1 MKLDYIALFLVL
13 FFLAACGSKS
23 SSPGMGGDN
32 ALPTEETFKEIDLA
46 NNLKDC
52 GKPLLLSDIVKDVE
66 YVKLETQDNILI
78 GDIKQLKRTEQYI
91 FIYSRRQNHIMMFDK
106 SGKFIRRIGRVGQ
119 GPGEMSNIQSFT
131 TNDNRV
137 FIYPLSR
144 SSSFMIY
151 DTQNNDFIKE
161 VSLKYPVS
169 VNDKIDIMDDCLI
182 YYPGIIYFPGNKEGF
197 ISACVI
203 NTDGQIVREQV
214 PEMPVEAKKID
225 MAIDPDISWNYQGK
239 SNIYSLI
246 NDTIYG
252 ITCDS
257 IFPRYHLSLGKYKLP
272 PEKYNFCNNLDLGDF
287 ILIKSVCETKD
298 YLLFSYWFNCKMWFS
313 RYDKNKDKIDSWE
326 QVPFEVRYWMIRDA
340 PGVTNDIDG
349 TQSFRGNNNMKDVG
363 ENCFCFVI
371 TPDNLDQV
379 RRNVAEAKVKFP
391 EKQAELLKL
400 LDEMGEDDNPI
411 IAFYK
416 LKD

>member
-23 SSPGMGGDN
+23 SSPDMVDDN

-66 YVKLETQDNILI
+66 YVKLETQDNILVGSI
-78 GDIKQLKRTEQYI
+78 NQLKRTKKFV
-91 FIYSRRQNHIMMFDK
+91 FIYSWHQNHVMMFDT
-106 SGKFIRRIGRVGQ
+106 SGKFIRKIGHVGQ
-119 GPGEMSNIQSFT
+119 GPGEIANIHCFT
-131 TNDNRV
+131 VSDSLV
-137 FIYPLSR
+137 FIYPFSR
-144 SSSFMIY
+144 NGSLTVYDMRDNSFV
-151 DTQNNDFIKE
+151 KE
-161 VSLKYPVS
+161 FSLKWPVFFS
-169 VNDKIDIMDDCLI
+169 WTIDVMGDCLV
-182 YYPGIIYFPGNKEGF
+182 YYPGTVYLPDNSKTF
-197 ISACVI
+197 ISACVA
-203 NTDGQIVREQV
+203 NGKGETLMEQI
-214 PEMPVEAKKID
+214 PYLPAGGDKSEMNLSSDA
-225 MAIDPDISWNYQGK
+225 SWIYQGR
-239 SNIYSLI
+239 SNVYSQI

-257 IFPRYHLSLGKYKLP
+257 IYPRYHLSLGKYGLP
-272 PEKYNFCNNLDLGDF
+272 LGRYDVKDLGLKDF
-287 ILIKSVCETKD
+287 IMMQSVCENKEC
-298 YLLFSYWFNCKMWFS
+298 LLFKFSYNKKMWFS
-313 RYDKNKDKIDSWE
+313 RYDKKTEKIDSWE
-326 QVPFEVRYWMIRDA
+326 QTPLKGIGWMAIES
-340 PGVTNDIDG
+340 PGITNDIDG
-349 TQSFRGNNNMKDVG
+349 SQSFDGIRYTG
-363 ENCFCFVI
+363 ENSFYFAI

>member
-23 SSPGMGGDN
+23 SSPDMVDDN

-66 YVKLETQDNILI
+66 YVKLETQDNILV
-78 GDIKQLKRTEQYI
+78 GDIKQLKRTKKFV
-91 FIYSRRQNHIMMFDK
+91 FIYSRNQRHVMMFDT
-106 SGKFIRRIGRVGQ
+106 SGKFIRKIGHVGQ
-119 GPGEMSNIQSFT
+119 GPGEIANIHCFT
-131 TNDNRV
+131 VSDSLV
-137 FIYPLSR
+137 FIYPFSR
-144 SSSFMIY
+144 NGSLTVYDMRDNSFV
-151 DTQNNDFIKE
+151 KE
-161 VSLKYPVS
+161 FSLKWPVFFS
-169 VNDKIDIMDDCLI
+169 WTIDVMGDCLV
-182 YYPGIIYFPGNKEGF
+182 YYPGTVYLPDNSKTF
-197 ISACVI
+197 ISACVA
-203 NTDGQIVREQV
+203 NGKGETLMEQIPYLPAGVDKS
-214 PEMPVEAKKID
+214 EMTLSSDA
-225 MAIDPDISWNYQGK
+225 SWIYQGR
-239 SNIYSLI
+239 SNVYSQI

-257 IFPRYHLSLGKYKLP
+257 IYPRYHLSLGKYGLP
-272 PEKYNFCNNLDLGDF
+272 LGRYDVKDLGLKDF
-287 ILIKSVCETKD
+287 IMMQSVCENKEC
-298 YLLFSYWFNCKMWFS
+298 LLFKFSYNKKMWFS
-313 RYDKNKDKIDSWE
+313 RYDKKTEKIDSWE
-326 QVPFEVRYWMIRDA
+326 QTPLKGIGWMAIES
-340 PGVTNDIDG
+340 PGITNDIDG
-349 TQSFRGNNNMKDVG
+349 SQSFKDFDNVG
-363 ENCFCFVI
+363 ENCFHFAI

-379 RRNVAEAKVKFP
+379 RRNVTEAKVKFP

>member
-23 SSPGMGGDN
+23 SSPDMVDDN
-32 ALPTEETFKEIDLA
+32 ALPVEETFKDIDLA

-66 YVKLETQDNILI
+66 YVKLETQDNILV
-78 GDIKQLKRTEQYI
+78 GDIKQLKRTEKFV
-91 FIYSRRQNHIMMFDK
+91 FIYSRNQRHVMMFDT
-106 SGKFIRRIGRVGQ
+106 SGKFIRKIGHVGQ
-119 GPGEMSNIQSFT
+119 GPGEIANIHCFT
-131 TNDNRV
+131 VSDSLV
-137 FIYPLSR
+137 FIYPFSR
-144 SSSFMIY
+144 NGSLTVYDMRDNSFV
-151 DTQNNDFIKE
+151 KE
-161 VSLKYPVS
+161 FSLKWPVFFS
-169 VNDKIDIMDDCLI
+169 WTIDVMGDCLV
-182 YYPGIIYFPGNKEGF
+182 YYPGTVYLPDNSKTF
-197 ISACVI
+197 ISACVA
-203 NTDGQIVREQV
+203 NGKGETLMEQIPYLPAGVDKS
-214 PEMPVEAKKID
+214 EMTLSSDA
-225 MAIDPDISWNYQGK
+225 SWIYQGR
-239 SNIYSLI
+239 SNVYSQI

-257 IFPRYHLSLGKYKLP
+257 IYPRYRLSLGKYGLP
-272 PEKYNFCNNLDLGDF
+272 LGRYDVKDLGLKDF
-287 ILIKSVCETKD
+287 IMMQSVCENKEC
-298 YLLFSYWFNCKMWFS
+298 LLFKFSYNKKMWFS
-313 RYDKNKDKIDSWE
+313 RYDKKTEKIDSWE
-326 QVPFEVRYWMIRDA
+326 QTPLKGIGWMAIES
-340 PGVTNDIDG
+340 PGITNDIDG
-349 TQSFRGNNNMKDVG
+349 SQSFDGIRYAGKNSFYFK
-363 ENCFCFVI
+363 I

>member
-23 SSPGMGGDN
+23 SSPDMVDDN

-66 YVKLETQDNILI
+66 YVKLETQDNILV
-78 GDIKQLKRTEQYI
+78 GDIKQLKRTEKFV
-91 FIYSRRQNHIMMFDK
+91 FIYSRNQRHVMMFDT
-106 SGKFIRRIGRVGQ
+106 SGKFIRKIGHVGQ
-119 GPGEMSNIQSFT
+119 GPGEIANIHCFT
-131 TNDNRV
+131 VSDSLV
-137 FIYPLSR
+137 FIYPFSR
-144 SSSFMIY
+144 NGSLTVYDMRDNSFV
-151 DTQNNDFIKE
+151 KE
-161 VSLKYPVS
+161 FSLKWPVFFS
-169 VNDKIDIMDDCLI
+169 WTIDVMGDCLV
-182 YYPGIIYFPGNKEGF
+182 YYPGTVYLPDNSKTF
-197 ISACVI
+197 ISACVA
-203 NTDGQIVREQV
+203 NGKGETLMEQI
-214 PEMPVEAKKID
+214 PYLPAGGDKSEMNLSSDA
-225 MAIDPDISWNYQGK
+225 SWIYQGR
-239 SNIYSLI
+239 SNVYSQI

-257 IFPRYHLSLGKYKLP
+257 IYPRYHLSLGKYGLP
-272 PEKYNFCNNLDLGDF
+272 LGRYDVKDLGLKDF
-287 ILIKSVCETKD
+287 IMMQSVCENKEC
-298 YLLFSYWFNCKMWFS
+298 LLFKFSYNKKMWFS
-313 RYDKNKDKIDSWE
+313 RYDKKTEKIDSWE
-326 QVPFEVRYWMIRDA
+326 QTPLKGIGWMAIES
-340 PGVTNDIDG
+340 PGITNDIDG
-349 TQSFRGNNNMKDVG
+349 SQSFDGIRYTG
-363 ENCFCFVI
+363 ENSFYFAI

>member
-23 SSPGMGGDN
+23 SSPDMVDDN

-66 YVKLETQDNILI
+66 YVKLETQDNILV
-78 GDIKQLKRTEQYI
+78 GDIKQLKRTEKFV
-91 FIYSRRQNHIMMFDK
+91 FIYSRNQRHVMMFDT
-106 SGKFIRRIGRVGQ
+106 SGKFIRKIGHVGQ
-119 GPGEMSNIQSFT
+119 GPGEIANIHCFT
-131 TNDNRV
+131 VSDSLV
-137 FIYPLSR
+137 FIYPFSR
-144 SSSFMIY
+144 NGSLTVYDMRDNSFV
-151 DTQNNDFIKE
+151 KE
-161 VSLKYPVS
+161 FSLKWPVFFS
-169 VNDKIDIMDDCLI
+169 WTIDVMGDCLV
-182 YYPGIIYFPGNKEGF
+182 YYPGTVYLPDNSKTF
-197 ISACVI
+197 ISACVA
-203 NTDGQIVREQV
+203 NGKGETLMEQIPYLPAGVDKS
-214 PEMPVEAKKID
+214 EMTLSSDA
-225 MAIDPDISWNYQGK
+225 SWIYQGR
-239 SNIYSLI
+239 SNVYSQI

-257 IFPRYHLSLGKYKLP
+257 IYPRYHLSLGKYGLP
-272 PEKYNFCNNLDLGDF
+272 LGRYDVKDLGLKDF
-287 ILIKSVCETKD
+287 IMMQSVCENKEC
-298 YLLFSYWFNCKMWFS
+298 LLFKFSYNKKMWFS
-313 RYDKNKDKIDSWE
+313 RYDKKTEKIDSWE
-326 QVPFEVRYWMIRDA
+326 QTPLKGIGWMAIES
-340 PGVTNDIDG
+340 PGITNDIDG
-349 TQSFRGNNNMKDVG
+349 SQSFDGIRYTG
-363 ENCFCFVI
+363 ENSFYFAI